1 VVKNIYFLYFL
12 GARLVYSH
20 TEYCLHQQTR
30 GPEHLLPY
38 GPDWLEL
45 LDIKLFCRIKYYQH
59 FQALLESHTRLWR
72 RFQHFEDPQ
81 LLMGSL
87 STFHLRTGCLR
98 QTYLLYGTIR
108 F

>member
-1 VVKNIYFLYFL
+1 MVKNIYFLYFL

-45 LDIKLFCRIKYYQH
+45 LDVK
-59 FQALLESHTRLWR
+59 RL
-72 RFQHFEDPQ
+72 P
-81 LLMGSL
+81 
-87 STFHLRTGCLR
+87 C
-98 QTYLLYGTIR
+98 
-108 F
+108 